1 MKIERTKNATRNM
14 IVGWMQSLYSMI
26 WPFIM
31 RTAMIYLLGIQY
43 CGLNGL
49 FSSILSVLNL
59 AELGVG
65 SAMVYSMYRPIAE
78 DDDYRI
84 CALMRLYK
92 IYYRVIG
99 LVVGGIGLVLMPFVP
114 NLIRGSVPSNINIYV
129 LYLLNLGSTVL
140 TYWLFAY
147 KNCLLTAHQR
157 SDISAKISML
167 SNTIRYVVQIAVL
180 WIFHSYYLFLIVML
194 VTQIGNNILT
204 ASLVSKMYPRY
215 HAKGKLEKSDVQS
228 INRRVGDLFTA
239 KIGAVVVNSADTV
252 VISAFLGLTTLAIYQ
267 NYYAL
272 LAMVQSFSSIA
283 LGACTAG
290 IGNSLIIESKSKNFS
305 DLKRLLFLIS
315 WLAGWCSCCFLCL
328 FQPFMRIWVGEYLL
342 LDFPAVICFC
352 VYFFLME
359 INRLLNLYK
368 DAGGI
373 WHEDRFR
380 PLITAFAN
388 LGMNLIMVQFWGIY
402 GILLSTVLSTMF
414 IGMPWL
420 LHNLF
425 TVLFCAD
432 ELRQFLKKLLTYT
445 LVSVLA
451 ATTTC
456 LICYFIRFSAWGT
469 LITRMILCC
478 VIPNLIFILAYKHT
492 PEFAAAIDLI
502 DSMTKGR
509 LPVKKLFRKRLVS
522 DGQN

>member
-1 MKIERTKNATRNM
+1 
-14 IVGWMQSLYSMI
+14 
-26 WPFIM
+26 
-31 RTAMIYLLGIQY
+31 
-43 CGLNGL
+43 
-49 FSSILSVLNL
+49 
-59 AELGVG
+59 
-65 SAMVYSMYRPIAE
+65 
-78 DDDYRI
+78 
-84 CALMRLYK
+84 
-92 IYYRVIG
+92 
-99 LVVGGIGLVLMPFVP
+99 
-114 NLIRGSVPSNINIYV
+114 
-129 LYLLNLGSTVL
+129 
-140 TYWLFAY
+140 
-147 KNCLLTAHQR
+147 
-157 SDISAKISML
+157 ML
-167 SNTIRYVVQIAVL
+167 SNTIRYVLQIAVL

-204 ASLVSKMYPRY
+204 AFLVSKMYPQY

-267 NYYAL
+267 NYYSL

-305 DLKRLLFLIS
+305 DLKRLLFLVS

-328 FQPFMRIWVGEYLL
+328 FQPFMRIWVGENLL
-342 LDFPAVICFC
+342 LDFPVVICFC

-380 PLITAFAN
+380 PLITALAN

-414 IGMPWL
+414 IGFPWL

-425 TVLFCAD
+425 TILFSTD
-432 ELRQFLKKLLTYT
+432 ELRCFLRKLLTYT

-451 ATTTC
+451 ATITY
-456 LICYFIRFSAWGT
+456 LVCYFIRFSAWGT
-469 LITRMILCC
+469 LITRIILCC

-492 PEFAAAIDLI
+492 PEFSAAIDLI